1 MEQQLEA
8 YREIIASNAVK
19 FQSLAKEYVQMGDYC
34 VHEGMDYT
42 PAIANYDKALSL
54 DDKCVDAWY
63 GKGLALMDSGESA
76 DAINCFERA
85 YAIDGNHFNAAFQLG
100 NIYRREGDMA
110 LALDW
115 YLIAQKCDNTNAPV
129 LERIADVYESIGD
142 DDQAD
147 QYRFKAE
154 KLRKQRRSKK

>member
-1 MEQQLEA
+1 MN
-8 YREIIASNAVK
+8 YFASTSYA
-19 FQSLAKEYVQMGDYC
+19 SLFF
-34 VHEGMDYT
+34 
-42 PAIANYDKALSL
+42 
-54 DDKCVDAWY
+54 
-63 GKGLALMDSGESA
+63 
-76 DAINCFERA
+76 AINCFERA

-100 NIYRREGDMA
+100 NIYRRERDMA